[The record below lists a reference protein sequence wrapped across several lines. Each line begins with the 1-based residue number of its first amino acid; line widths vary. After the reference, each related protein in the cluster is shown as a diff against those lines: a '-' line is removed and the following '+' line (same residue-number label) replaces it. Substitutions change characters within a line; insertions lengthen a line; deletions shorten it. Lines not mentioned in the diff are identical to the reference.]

1 MELNLRRYI
10 DKLRKRTSPRSKTDE
25 SDISFDN
32 FPGVTSKKATVDA
45 SPA

>member
-10 DKLRKRTSPRSKTDE
+10 DQLRKRTSSGSETDE

-32 FPGVTSKKATVDA
+32 VP
-45 SPA
+45 